1 MGKETVSLGRN
12 MKELMAKAGAI
23 LREWKGSSYAFGDGA
38 LRKVGPFARTL
49 GGQALLVVAD
59 LGQEWMEPIRRELES
74 SLNEQGVTFQTILG
88 AAPNAPREDLY
99 RIALQ
104 LSRSKADMVVAVGGG
119 STIDATKA
127 AAILA
132 TYSAQEVQKALGVG
146 EAISG
151 TIEPYF
157 GLNRVTKVKEATA
170 RPVLPI
176 IAVQTAASSAA
187 HLTRGSNITD
197 PVTSQKKLII
207 DAAIY
212 PAAAAFDYSVTLN
225 APRSLTVDGGLD
237 GIAHVWEV
245 VTGATGQPQYP
256 KILEVS
262 GVSMRLIVKG
272 LQMVNRDPSDRE
284 ARTALGLGT
293 DLGGYMLMHGPGTH
307 GPHLGSFSLVDLMS
321 HGRACAL
328 LNPYYT
334 VLFAT
339 ATQEQL
345 RMAASVFQD
354 AGYLAQDSSRLSG
367 RGLGLA
373 VAQAMISFWKEL
385 GFPTTLREAGA
396 KKVHLQRM
404 LAAAKNPQLRM
415 KLQQMPVPMDPERGD
430 VDRLMKPTLEAAFHG
445 DLERVPC

>member
-1 MGKETVSLGRN
+1 MKFLSLEMN
-12 MKELMAKAGAI
+12 ELMGKAGAI
-23 LREWKGSSYAFGDGA
+23 LREWKGTSYAFGDGA
-38 LRKVGPFARTL
+38 LKQVGLFARTL
-49 GGQALLVVAD
+49 GRQALLVVAD
-59 LGQEWMEPIRRELES
+59 LGQEWMGPIRREVES
-74 SLNEQGVTFQTILG
+74 SLNEQEVALQTILG

-119 STIDATKA
+119 STIDAAKA
-127 AAILA
+127 AAVLA
-132 TYSAQEVQKALGVG
+132 TYSPQEVQKALGVG
-146 EAISG
+146 EATAS

-157 GLNRVTKVKEATA
+157 GLNQVSKVKEATG

-187 HLTRGSNITD
+187 HLTKGSNITD

-207 DAAIY
+207 DVAIY

-245 VTGATGQPQYP
+245 ITGATGQPQYP
-256 KILEVS
+256 RILEVS
-262 GVSMRLIVKG
+262 EISMRLIVKG
-272 LQMVNRDPSDRE
+272 LQMFNRDPSDRE

-345 RMAASVFQD
+345 RMAASIFQD
-354 AGYLAQDSSRLSG
+354 AGYFAQDWRQLSG
-367 RGLGLA
+367 RDLGLA
-373 VAQAMISFWKEL
+373 VAQAMISFWREL

-396 KKVHLQRM
+396 TEAHFQRM
-404 LAAAKNPQLRM
+404 LTAAKNPQLRM

-430 VDRLMKPTLEAAFHG
+430 VDKLMKPTLEAAFSG
-445 DLERVPC
+445 ELERVP